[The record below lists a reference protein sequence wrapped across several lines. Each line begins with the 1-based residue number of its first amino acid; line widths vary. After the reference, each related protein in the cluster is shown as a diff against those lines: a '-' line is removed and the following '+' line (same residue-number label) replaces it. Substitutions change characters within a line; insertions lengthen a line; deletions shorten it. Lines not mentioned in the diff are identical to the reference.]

1 MTTLTIQIKNTG
13 KQTDLVSHKIFCADG
28 DNDTIE
34 SQILNTILSQA
45 KAIIFNHDMKRR
57 ENALRNSSNSSRG

>member
-57 ENALRNSSNSSRG
+57 EKKCKTKNQ